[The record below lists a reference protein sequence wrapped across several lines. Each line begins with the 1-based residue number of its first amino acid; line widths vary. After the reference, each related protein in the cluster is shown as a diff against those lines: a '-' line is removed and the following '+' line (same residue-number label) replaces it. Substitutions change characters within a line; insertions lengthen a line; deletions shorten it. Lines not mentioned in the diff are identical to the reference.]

1 MSTLDHYTRSPNFHY
16 LEYLVTCVRDIFHDI
31 YYAKSGSYFL
41 LYDESKGSKLS
52 SFNGYVDT
60 LKKHSCRNLQQ
71 KRQEILIDFLTFSA
85 DLYNPRYFTLK
96 SYLLSAGSILSSKN
110 HQKHLMIKKLERP
123 TTKLI
128 NSDVIK
134 FVSIRNKQ
142 SL

>member
-1 MSTLDHYTRSPNFHY
+1 MGRQTPLRRTLAVISNRKD
-16 LEYLVTCVRDIFHDI
+16 
-31 YYAKSGSYFL
+31 
-41 LYDESKGSKLS
+41 
-52 SFNGYVDT
+52 
-60 LKKHSCRNLQQ
+60 
-71 KRQEILIDFLTFSA
+71 EILIDFLTYSA
-85 DLYNPRYFTLK
+85 DMYNPRYFTLK

-123 TTKLI
+123 TAKLI